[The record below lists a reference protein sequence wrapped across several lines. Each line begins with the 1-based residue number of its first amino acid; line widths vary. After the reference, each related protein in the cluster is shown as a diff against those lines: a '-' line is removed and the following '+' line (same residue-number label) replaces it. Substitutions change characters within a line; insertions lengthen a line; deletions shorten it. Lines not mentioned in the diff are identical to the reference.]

1 MKGMMR
7 ILIAG
12 MAAAMVSTSAMAQSE
27 EKKAYT
33 LEKIRLVEGPTSIDK
48 ESAEM
53 LTDGHFYTKW
63 CYDNASDMPYTVIVS
78 TQEPIRLGQYG
89 LVTAEDTYYYP
100 GRNPL
105 DWRILGS
112 NDQKNWTKLDE
123 RKFNWT
129 MRDENEQE
137 YTFEVKGAS
146 SFRYYKFEFVKV
158 QKETRIQLA
167 EIRLYK

>member
-7 ILIAG
+7 ILISG

-105 DWRILGS
+105 DGNPLP
-112 NDQKNWTKLDE
+112 
-123 RKFNWT
+123 
-129 MRDENEQE
+129 
-137 YTFEVKGAS
+137 
-146 SFRYYKFEFVKV
+146 
-158 QKETRIQLA
+158 ETYRH
-167 EIRLYK
+167 